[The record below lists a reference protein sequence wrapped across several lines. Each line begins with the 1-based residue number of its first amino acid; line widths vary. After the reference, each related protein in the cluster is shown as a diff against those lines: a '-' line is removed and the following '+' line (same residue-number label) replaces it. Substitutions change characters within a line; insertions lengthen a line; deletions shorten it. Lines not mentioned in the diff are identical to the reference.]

1 MQLVEQTDEGLHL
14 VRGFGVGT
22 VQVGD
27 RVFSNSLL
35 LMPER
40 YVEAFPARELADFTP
55 EIITAVLALQPA
67 LVLIGTGPRQFL
79 PTPALMAG
87 FLRHGVGLEAM
98 DSHAAARTYNLLAS
112 EGRRVAVV
120 FLL

>member
-1 MQLVEQTDEGLHL
+1 MQLVEQTDEGLYL
-14 VRGFGVGT
+14 VRSVGAGA

-27 RVFSNSLL
+27 RMFSASLL
-35 LMPER
+35 LTPER
-40 YVEAFPARELADFTP
+40 YVEGFPAHALADFTP
-55 EIITAVLALQPA
+55 EAIGAVLALQPA
-67 LVLIGTGPRQFL
+67 LVLIGTGPRQLL
-79 PTPALMAG
+79 PSPALMAG

-98 DSHAAARTYNLLAS
+98 DSNAAARTYNLLAS

>member
-14 VRGFGVGT
+14 VHSVGAGT

-27 RVFSNSLL
+27 RTFSNSLL

-40 YVEAFPARELADFTP
+40 YVEAFPVRMLADFTA
-55 EIITAVLALQPA
+55 EVITAVLALQPA
-67 LVLIGTGPRQFL
+67 LVLIGTGSRQLL
-79 PTPALMAG
+79 PSPALMAG
-87 FLRHGVGLEAM
+87 FLRHGVGLETM

-112 EGRRVAVV
+112 EGRRVTVV